1 MHESDQIKDNI
12 DQELL
17 ELEQEEEM
25 LDDANASSD
34 EELP

>member
-1 MHESDQIKDNI
+1 VHESDQIKDNI